1 MHDEANNAN
10 TINLKTINGRLKNPD
25 YLRNRSCFTRLCSKK
40 VSGFQLLRSFLHDDR
55 WLWRLNDIQA
65 LKAVRPEADKRM
77 STTWKKQTDKAAMM

>member
-1 MHDEANNAN
+1 MMRQI
-10 TINLKTINGRLKNPD
+10 TQIPLKSENDQWPFKNPD
-25 YLRNRSCFTRLCSKK
+25 YLRNRSCFTRWYSKK

-77 STTWKKQTDKAAMM
+77 STTCEKTN